1 MKEKLIYSEF
11 VLSGICNCIT
21 NKTSEKEIRSLNHEY
36 YDFMEKYHKD
46 HAVCPKCGSKN
57 YTHTIAGYIYN
68 SKHSENYKDKNSVT
82 CNKCGWHGIIH
93 ELVPENK
100 Q

>member
-1 MKEKLIYSEF
+1 MKEHIIYSKF
-11 VLSGICNCIT
+11 VPSDVCHCIT
-21 NKTSEKEIRSLNHEY
+21 NKTTEKEIRSWNPEY
-36 YDFMEKYHKD
+36 YDFMEKYLKE

-57 YTHTIAGYIYN
+57 YAQTIVGYIYD
-68 SKHSENYKDKNSVT
+68 SRHSEDYKDMNSVT

-100 Q
+100 E

>member
-1 MKEKLIYSEF
+1 MKENIIYSKF
-11 VLSGICNCIT
+11 VLSGVCNCIT

-36 YDFMEKYHKD
+36 YDFMEKYHKK

-68 SKHSENYKDKNSVT
+68 SPENYKDKNNIT
-82 CNKCGWHGIIH
+82 CNECGWHGIIH

>member
-1 MKEKLIYSEF
+1 MKENTIYSKF
-11 VLSGICNCIT
+11 ILSDIYNYII

-46 HAVCPKCGSKN
+46 HAVCPKCGSKY

-68 SKHSENYKDKNSVT
+68 SKHPENYKDKNGVT

>member
-1 MKEKLIYSEF
+1 MEENTIYSKF
-11 VLSGICNCIT
+11 ILSDIYNYII

-46 HAVCPKCGSKN
+46 HAVCPKCGSKY

-68 SKHSENYKDKNSVT
+68 NKHPENYKDKNNVI

>member
-1 MKEKLIYSEF
+1 MKENTIYSKF
-11 VLSGICNCIT
+11 VLSDIYNCIT
-21 NKTSEKEIRSLNHEY
+21 NKTSEKEIKSLNHEY

>member
-1 MKEKLIYSEF
+1 MKENLIYSEF
-11 VLSGICNCIT
+11 VLSGVCNCIT
-21 NKTSEKEIRSLNHEY
+21 NKTSEKEIKSLNHEY
-36 YDFMEKYHKD
+36 YNFMEKYHKE
-46 HAVCPKCGSKN
+46 HAVCPKCGSKY

-68 SKHSENYKDKNSVT
+68 SKHPENYKDKNSVT